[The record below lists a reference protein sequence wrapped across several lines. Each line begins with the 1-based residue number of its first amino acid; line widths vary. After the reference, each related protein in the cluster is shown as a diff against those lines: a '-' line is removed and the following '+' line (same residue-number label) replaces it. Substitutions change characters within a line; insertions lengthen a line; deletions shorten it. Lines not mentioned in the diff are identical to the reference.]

1 MEHTIRQTEEGGIC
15 GAALRFAKPMLLGLL
30 GLTIAAMPALAQP
43 LRVVGQASNATTH
56 LAIETKFFGELAAK
70 TGLTGAVSFNA
81 SDVVGV
87 KPPDALRLIRTGA
100 FDIISTQIGQ
110 AARDDSYFEGIDLVG
125 VATDVPAL
133 RKSVEAYRAA
143 FDKRLQDR
151 FNAKVLTIWAFG
163 PQVIYCNGAIS
174 GVADLKGK
182 KVRVFTASMAALVNN
197 LGGTA
202 VTLPA
207 SEVYPALQRG
217 VVECAITSATSGNT
231 SKWPELT
238 THFFPLGLAGSVQG
252 HFINLDSW
260 KRFNPQQQQALL
272 AEFKKL
278 EDMLWDVAVT
288 ANKDAEQCNIGAANC
303 AKHAAFKMTL
313 VPVKQSDIDL
323 VQKNAVEVVLPMYK
337 ADCTRIEPTCV
348 AVWNDTVGKAQNLKI
363 N

>member
-1 MEHTIRQTEEGGIC
+1 MQ
-15 GAALRFAKPMLLGLL
+15 ALRKSSRLATLFA
-30 GLTIAAMPALAQP
+30 AATLAAFALPAAAQS
-43 LRVVGQASNATTH
+43 LRVVGQSSNASVH
-56 LAIETKFFGELAAK
+56 IAIESKFFGELAAK
-70 TGLTGAVSFNA
+70 TGLSGAVSFNA

-110 AARDDSYFEGIDLVG
+110 AARDDSFFEGIDLVG

-133 RKSVEAYRAA
+133 RKSVDAYRAV
-143 FDKRLQDR
+143 FDKRLQER
-151 FNAKVLTIWAFG
+151 FNAKVLTIWPFG

-174 GVADLKGK
+174 GAADLKGH
-182 KVRVFTASMAALVNN
+182 KVRVFTASMAELVNK

-217 VVECAITSATSGNT
+217 VVECAITSATSGNS

-252 HFINLDSW
+252 HFINLDTW
-260 KRFNPQQQQALL
+260 KKFSPAQQTALTT
-272 AEFKKL
+272 EFAKL
-278 EDMLWDVAVT
+278 ERDLWEVAVSS
-288 ANKDAEQCNIGAANC
+288 NKDAELCNIGAAGC
-303 AKHAAFKMTL
+303 KSHTAYKMTL
-313 VPVKQSDIDL
+313 VPVKAADIAL
-323 VQKNAVEVVLPMYK
+323 IQKNAAEVVLPMYK

-348 AVWNDTVGKAQNLKI
+348 AVWNDTVGKAQGLQIK
-363 N
+363 